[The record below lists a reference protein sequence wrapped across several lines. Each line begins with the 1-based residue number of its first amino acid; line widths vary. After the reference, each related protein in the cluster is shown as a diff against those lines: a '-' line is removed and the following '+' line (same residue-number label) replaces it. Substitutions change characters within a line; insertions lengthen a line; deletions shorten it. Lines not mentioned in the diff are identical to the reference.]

1 MKISKLLVA
10 SVVASSFLL
19 GNVAVDTASVA
30 EKAKKS
36 GLVAI
41 PESQTELLK
50 LTDPKGTITPERVEL
65 GKKLF
70 FEPRLSKSAIISCNT
85 CHNLG
90 LGGVDGVPA
99 AVGHQWTPNPHHLN
113 SPTVYN
119 SVFFAAQF
127 WDGRSPH
134 LEDQAQG
141 PMQAA
146 PEMAA
151 PPSLVEE
158 RINSIPAYVEEF
170 KTAYGKDVKV
180 DFETITATIGIFERT
195 LVTPARFDDFL
206 NGKEDALTD
215 TEKEG
220 LQTFIDKGCAS
231 CHTGI
236 ALGGT
241 MQPFELAAKYKFAN
255 VGDFKGDA
263 KGMVKTPTL
272 RNITETAPYF
282 HNGAI
287 WNLAEA
293 VKEMGSTQLG
303 IKISDEEAAKIVTF
317 FNALE
322 GRKPAVAYPQLPKST
337 DKTPKP
343 DFN

>member
-10 SVVASSFLL
+10 SAVASSFLL
-19 GNVAVDTASVA
+19 GNVAVETASVA
-30 EKAKKS
+30 QSAKKV

-41 PESQTELLK
+41 PTDKAELSK
-50 LTDPKGTITPERVEL
+50 LIDPNKTMTDEKVEL

-70 FEPRLSKSAIISCNT
+70 FEPRLSKSGIISCNT

-180 DFETITATIGIFERT
+180 DFKTITATIGIFERT
-195 LVTPARFDDFL
+195 QPSVSL
-206 NGKEDALTD
+206 KEHWSLRQDLMISSM
-215 TEKEG
+215 EK
-220 LQTFIDKGCAS
+220 KM
-231 CHTGI
+231 H
-236 ALGGT
+236 
-241 MQPFELAAKYKFAN
+241 
-255 VGDFKGDA
+255 
-263 KGMVKTPTL
+263 
-272 RNITETAPYF
+272 
-282 HNGAI
+282 
-287 WNLAEA
+287 
-293 VKEMGSTQLG
+293 
-303 IKISDEEAAKIVTF
+303 
-317 FNALE
+317 
-322 GRKPAVAYPQLPKST
+322 
-337 DKTPKP
+337 
-343 DFN
+343 